1 MRWIKS
7 LISWFTA
14 LPLEAED
21 LEMYKAPAMPAE
33 QGGGGSIQP
42 VYSSAS
48 VPSKGSIFIW

>member
-1 MRWIKS
+1 MRWIKP

-33 QGGGGSIQP
+33 QGGGDSIQP

-48 VPSKGSIFIW
+48 VPSKGSIFI